1 MKELYPPKWL
11 NRFFRWYCREDLAD
25 AVDGDLLELYRR
37 RVKKYGRTKANWLYF
52 WNVLLFFQTFA
63 FRRKSTQYSSS
74 NTIDML
80 QNYFKIAIRNLLK
93 HKSFSIINIFG
104 LALSMS
110 VCIIIIM
117 LVSDQKSVDRYN
129 SKRENIYRINTIRTD
144 SDNLFNTFATAP
156 LPFAEKLTSEY
167 SGVEQAVR
175 IRRGFGNDWIGIDQN
190 VNIPIGG
197 FFVDPEFINLFEF
210 ELESGLPEAALSN
223 PNSVVLKKETAQ
235 KLYGDKDPIGEIIKV
250 GEMGEYIVTG
260 VLKDQQGKSHIKF
273 DALASLSSL
282 IQLEKDSVLRASVNN
297 WRNHTS
303 GYVYIELQ
311 DGSSPQKVI
320 NNMAE
325 INREIYS
332 DMDDHNLRF
341 KLQHLMSITPGPIL
355 GNDIGPTL
363 PLMIVYFLAGLAIII
378 MISAS
383 FNYMNL
389 SIARALTRAKE
400 VGIRKVAGATRK
412 QLILQFL
419 SESVLLSFAALVVSH
434 VILLIL
440 KPAFDSLNLTQ
451 LLHWDLSE
459 NITVH
464 LIIVCFTILIGIVSG
479 LIPAFILSSFQ
490 PIKVLKDLSGI
501 RLFSKMG
508 IRKTLIVAQFSL
520 SLIFIISVTLVFNQL
535 QLMLSANFGFTTED
549 IINVRLN
556 DADFEQYKTELGKS
570 TAIQNISGAT
580 HIPGAG
586 TWWSADTWKDP
597 SDEAP
602 IETGFFY
609 VDENYIDMLDLELI
623 AGTNFKQM
631 IPAANEIII
640 NEKAV
645 NEFGFSSPHEALG
658 QVLYDDDTTTELHIV
673 GVLKDYH
680 YLMLVMQISPMY
692 LRYNPER
699 INFAHVKL
707 FNENKE
713 AGFSAIER
721 SFSEITDGNK
731 VSYKYFDA
739 ELKEYYEFIFG
750 DLVRIVGLTSLL
762 ALTIACLGLL
772 GIATYSIETKIKEVS
787 IRKIL
792 GATDKQLIYQLS
804 IGFVLMLLV
813 AVVVSVPLAWLLNSL
828 WLEQIAYRVTIDF
841 GVISFGVLILLIFG
855 IITIGSQT
863 YRASTVSPVDNLR
876 NE

>member
-1 MKELYPPKWL
+1 
-11 NRFFRWYCREDLAD
+11 
-25 AVDGDLLELYRR
+25 
-37 RVKKYGRTKANWLYF
+37 
-52 WNVLLFFQTFA
+52 
-63 FRRKSTQYSSS
+63 
-74 NTIDML
+74 
-80 QNYFKIAIRNLLK
+80 
-93 HKSFSIINIFG
+93 
-104 LALSMS
+104 
-110 VCIIIIM
+110 
-117 LVSDQKSVDRYN
+117 
-129 SKRENIYRINTIRTD
+129 
-144 SDNLFNTFATAP
+144 
-156 LPFAEKLTSEY
+156 
-167 SGVEQAVR
+167 
-175 IRRGFGNDWIGIDQN
+175 
-190 VNIPIGG
+190 
-197 FFVDPEFINLFEF
+197 
-210 ELESGLPEAALSN
+210 
-223 PNSVVLKKETAQ
+223 
-235 KLYGDKDPIGEIIKV
+235 
-250 GEMGEYIVTG
+250 
-260 VLKDQQGKSHIKF
+260 
-273 DALASLSSL
+273 
-282 IQLEKDSVLRASVNN
+282 
-297 WRNHTS
+297 
-303 GYVYIELQ
+303 
-311 DGSSPQKVI
+311 
-320 NNMAE
+320 
-325 INREIYS
+325 
-332 DMDDHNLRF
+332 
-341 KLQHLMSITPGPIL
+341 
-355 GNDIGPTL
+355 
-363 PLMIVYFLAGLAIII
+363 

-434 VILLIL
+434 AILLIL
-440 KPAFDSLNLTQ
+440 KPAFASLNLTT

-535 QLMLSANFGFTTED
+535 QLMLSANFGFTTKD

-556 DADFEQYKTELGKS
+556 DTDFEHYKTELEKS

-645 NEFGFSSPHEALG
+645 NEFGFSSPHGALG
-658 QVLYDDDTTTELHIV
+658 QVLYDEDTTTELHIV